1 MNLITLPLKY
11 LEVIPQ
17 FLNEFSTIDII
28 LISFIFIFL
37 IIWAIINFISLVV
50 HSAGRILTIGH
61 KIITSIAAGTVIA
74 NSLPKG
80 TDNDK
85 DKDKDKKK
93 SKESDNKS
101 DQSESTN
108 NNSGTSKS
116 FFLPFILSFLDIPIS
131 DTTSRII
138 ELANGVFLLSIVA
151 FTCLFNVFLYSIVFL
166 LIQKASYETKYPRL
180 LWFINFYKTTSLLY
194 IAIEAFIG
202 FSSLLF
208 LIGFSLYAVLSG
220 IN

>member
-1 MNLITLPLKY
+1 
-11 LEVIPQ
+11 
-17 FLNEFSTIDII
+17 
-28 LISFIFIFL
+28 
-37 IIWAIINFISLVV
+37 V

-74 NSLPKG
+74 NNLPKG
-80 TDNDK
+80 TDNDKDK

-116 FFLPFILSFLDIPIS
+116 FFLPFILSFLDIQIS

-151 FTCLFNVFLYSIVFL
+151 FICLFNVFLYSIVFL

-180 LWFINFYKTTSLLY
+180 L
-194 IAIEAFIG
+194 
-202 FSSLLF
+202 
-208 LIGFSLYAVLSG
+208 
-220 IN
+220 